1 MEQPKLLSKAW
12 ASNGLKND
20 IPKERTDSIPK
31 ESATYSEGFPQIT
44 MTPISMGGKAPA
56 GKDMNG
62 ILNELSAHTVFLN
75 QGGIYKFNLAFAN
88 EIGGYSK
95 GAILINDNYDKLFIS
110 LVDKNKTNFNTSSYE
125 GKWSIVSGVD
135 FFVPQTQKASTSIAG
150 IVQLVDNLLSN
161 ANNMALAAKQG
172 RELKRLIDGLG
183 TPFQNFSATSSLN
196 NTTNLNDLKG
206 AGKYGVYSQS
216 SNSNALTALNYPE
229 QKAGALFVLPS
240 AYQGIQLYVPFDNQ
254 IIYIRRTNQASGFEN
269 WRIIGEVIDNLN
281 SDSKTAG
288 LSARQ
293 GKLLNE
299 NKANKTEVMPLQ
311 QTSLSATD
319 DLNDFRQNGIYSQ
332 TTSARA
338 SVERNYPEAAAG
350 VLEVLYNGNFQR
362 YTTFNSVCYQR
373 DYRGG
378 SWKDW
383 KRVDSLG
390 KVDRAGDTITG
401 DLKVNKTLES
411 SYRIQIVRNE
421 ERFVPYMNVRNEAIE
436 ADSNTT
442 DRHMTDFNMQ
452 CLRGGAEKTKALIRS
467 YLLSDKTSRV
477 HFMASNASDQYQNN
491 VVIHGTGNTTIGTST
506 DNKTDR
512 LQVNGSISAT
522 TMTFKGVGSTWARA
536 YFDIPDGG
544 NWRLEFNPNSE
555 NDPRFNMAYTTKN
568 NIQKYVAFPTINSN
582 RETVA
587 YQSWVTQQ
595 FTGAVCAFA
604 MTTPPAG
611 WLRCNGAAVSRTTY
625 ADLFQAIG
633 TTFGAGN
640 GSTTFN
646 LPDLRGEFVRG
657 FDDGR
662 GVDSSRGFGSWQNDE
677 IKEHK
682 HQLKI
687 NGVAAGNVGPW
698 EGALHTGSGKEYSTE
713 NFGGNETRP
722 RNVALLYCI
731 KY

>member
-1 MEQPKLLSKAW
+1 MASLITKEFEKYIANQTTNSGTVILDEFIFANIPGLTEQNLANYLTIPNNSQIVHRQAISQKGVVNENSVVYSITIGTEIGDFDFNFIGLINKSNNMLAVAISTNTIKKIKNKDNIQGNSITRSVLLEFAGAKQLTNINVNANTWQIDFTARLQGIDEKIRLTNRDLYGRAVFFDESFLVTRKSGNQFYIEKGTAYIEGVRADLTSKQTITAATLPCSIYIDVVHHCTVTGRYETEIKFLQQNKNDYIDSAGYQHYVQIIADIDRNANVTDRRLLSFVK
-12 ASNGLKND
+12 
-20 IPKERTDSIPK
+20 
-31 ESATYSEGFPQIT
+31 QIT
-44 MTPISMGGKAPA
+44 PKKIDENTKNTADNTG
-56 GKDMNG
+56 
-62 ILNELSAHTVFLN
+62 HTH
-75 QGGIYKFNLAFAN
+75 
-88 EIGGYSK
+88 EI
-95 GAILINDNYDKLFIS
+95 A
-110 LVDKNKTNFNTSSYE
+110 
-125 GKWSIVSGVD
+125 
-135 FFVPQTQKASTSIAG
+135 KASTSITG

-161 ANNMALAAKQG
+161 ANNMALTAKQG

-183 TPFQNFSATSSLN
+183 TPFQNFSATSSLD

-206 AGKYGVYSQS
+206 ARKYGVYSQS

-229 QKAGALFVLPS
+229 QKAGTLFVLPS

-269 WRIIGEVIDNLN
+269 WLIIGDVIDNLN

-293 GKLLNE
+293 GKF
-299 NKANKTEVMPLQ
+299 
-311 QTSLSATD
+311 
-319 DLNDFRQNGIYSQ
+319 LNDN
-332 TTSARA
+332 
-338 SVERNYPEAAAG
+338 
-350 VLEVLYNGNFQR
+350 
-362 YTTFNSVCYQR
+362 
-373 DYRGG
+373 
-378 SWKDW
+378 
-383 KRVDSLG
+383 

-401 DLKVNKTLES
+401 DLVINGKIVVNDFTFNCTTPNWNGLFFNL
-411 SYRIQIVRNE
+411 YDNGTTHNGGQWRIEFHPKSNE
-421 ERFVPYMNVRNEAIE
+421 ETRL
-436 ADSNTT
+436 
-442 DRHMTDFNMQ
+442 NMVY
-452 CLRGGAEKTKALIRS
+452 KPK
-467 YLLSDKTSRV
+467 V
-477 HFMASNASDQYQNN
+477 
-491 VVIHGTGNTTIGTST
+491 
-506 DNKTDR
+506 
-512 LQVNGSISAT
+512 
-522 TMTFKGVGSTWARA
+522 GV
-536 YFDIPDGG
+536 
-544 NWRLEFNPNSE
+544 
-555 NDPRFNMAYTTKN
+555 
-568 NIQKYVAFPTINSN
+568 QKYIAFPTVYTN
-582 RETVA
+582 REVIA

-595 FTGAVCAFA
+595 FTGAICAFA